1 MWCCMHTGTAAKR
14 FLEHKMH
21 PSYLKCVL
29 CTVME
34 ENGVRDKR
42 KAIWDSKGRRL
53 ERRKVHGE

>member
-1 MWCCMHTGTAAKR
+1 MHTGTAAKR